1 MNVVFSSEYGATENQ
16 MNNFSV
22 HIKKFK
28 YVIRQNNLSSLQI
41 DNNNY
46 IMKILSNII
55 FYIYYSN
62 YLNITIRHRD
72 IVER

>member
-1 MNVVFSSEYGATENQ
+1 MNVVFSNKYSATENQ
-16 MNNFSV
+16 MNNFPV

-28 YVIRQNNLSSLQI
+28 YVIRQNHLSSLQI

-46 IMKILSNII
+46 IIKILSNII

-62 YLNITIRHRD
+62 YSNITIRHRNT
-72 IVER
+72 VER